1 MTSPAPGPQP
11 EVTRPGSG
19 GAGILIV
26 EDEPEL
32 VRALRINLRARQYDV
47 RCASTGREALTVAAD
62 HPPDAIILDLGL
74 PDIDG
79 TEVIVE
85 LRRWYHAPIIVLSG
99 RTSPGDKIGALDVGA
114 DDYVTKPFAMAE
126 LLARLR
132 AVLRRDDGEGG
143 GTGPGRVRQA
153 TIGRWLVDLA
163 AHQVRRADT
172 DDARDTLRLTPT
184 EWRILE
190 ILLRRPGQLV
200 GSAQLL
206 TMVWGP
212 GFGQRTNYLR
222 FHMARLRRKLEDNP
236 ARPRHLLTEPGM
248 GYRYQPLG
256 GLHQER
262 VQLAALGGSG
272 SAERLG
278 CRDSR
283 IWYPV
288 TNTVKMTTPET
299 ASAAAPAAAL
309 PADQAAAHRAAASKA
324 ADAVT
329 HTPDLTPSTGRTGRT
344 AAGPAEMSAVITA
357 SSAWVLD
364 ASA

>member
-1 MTSPAPGPQP
+1 MASSPPEPAQPRPAPS
-11 EVTRPGSG
+11 RPGPG

-47 RCASTGREALTVAAD
+47 RTAGTGREALAVAAS

-79 TEVIVE
+79 TEVIVA
-85 LRRWYHAPIIVLSG
+85 LREWYHAPIIVLSG

-132 AVLRRDDGEGG
+132 AVLRRDDGES
-143 GTGPGRVRQA
+143 GPGQARQA
-153 TIGRWLVDLA
+153 TIGRWLVDVA
-163 AHQVRRADT
+163 AHQVRRAASDDT
-172 DDARDTLRLTPT
+172 RDTLRLTPT
-184 EWRILE
+184 EWRLLE
-190 ILLRRPGQLV
+190 VLLRRPGQLV

-206 TMVWGP
+206 TAVWGP

-248 GYRYQPLG
+248 GYRYQP
-256 GLHQER
+256 
-262 VQLAALGGSG
+262 
-272 SAERLG
+272 
-278 CRDSR
+278 
-283 IWYPV
+283 
-288 TNTVKMTTPET
+288 
-299 ASAAAPAAAL
+299 
-309 PADQAAAHRAAASKA
+309 
-324 ADAVT
+324 
-329 HTPDLTPSTGRTGRT
+329 
-344 AAGPAEMSAVITA
+344 
-357 SSAWVLD
+357 
-364 ASA
+364 

>member
-1 MTSPAPGPQP
+1 MATP
-11 EVTRPGSG
+11 G

-32 VRALRINLRARQYDV
+32 VRALRINLRARQYNV
-47 RCASTGREALTVAAD
+47 LTAATGREALTVAAN

-132 AVLRRDDGEGG
+132 AVLRRDDGEADAAGQ
-143 GTGPGRVRQA
+143 GRVRQA

-163 AHQVRRADT
+163 AHQVRQAGT
-172 DDARDTLRLTPT
+172 GDARDTLRLTPT
-184 EWRILE
+184 EWRLLE
-190 ILLRRPGQLV
+190 VLLRRPGKLV

-206 TMVWGP
+206 TAVWGP
-212 GFGQRTNYLR
+212 GFQQRTNYLR

-248 GYRYQPLG
+248 GYRYQP
-256 GLHQER
+256 
-262 VQLAALGGSG
+262 
-272 SAERLG
+272 
-278 CRDSR
+278 
-283 IWYPV
+283 
-288 TNTVKMTTPET
+288 
-299 ASAAAPAAAL
+299 
-309 PADQAAAHRAAASKA
+309 
-324 ADAVT
+324 
-329 HTPDLTPSTGRTGRT
+329 
-344 AAGPAEMSAVITA
+344 
-357 SSAWVLD
+357 
-364 ASA
+364 